1 MADIVVAST
10 KKVNFFDRIIQS
22 VVIAINVGKMNRAI
36 DEHIDNLKE
45 EMNKDKQDEL
55 EKILR
60 EIVYVKY
67 QYEIMQKS
75 MYELKIQ
82 YNDDIVDNI
91 NTVDKVERIKMIKK
105 LLEMEYERISKTV
118 FKSKED
124 IRYRLLTV
132 SSVIDKIKQEIKD
145 EGKNIKY
152 NTLIKCFE
160 EIETKINKNEY
171 TEAMYDQLIS
181 YVNDYI
187 AYINSNYDIARL
199 PSDER
204 ELIEYVFEDAMNSNN
219 SDLEKYVH
227 QYNLLVSICKNAYVY
242 FKVIDKVFEK
252 ILKVYDESLKYNSIN
267 SKDYFTFFK
276 EIFDTKI
283 KTMVN
288 DVKRTE
294 AIEDEYLKYCKI
306 LIEPDELEEY
316 IIEKILESTTSV
328 TTKKVFKDRLN
339 ELNDIKEE
347 VLEAE
352 KTKVK
357 RVGRKP
363 KKVVLEDLEEIEKKA
378 EPKKRRRGATKTTE
392 TKKEE
397 VKDEIEEIVKE
408 GDTTKEEIKEQVVEA
423 ISEVEEKSKKEKEN
437 LSLDIDNIEEVEEK
451 ETVENKKNEFSFDI
465 DAVEEHV
472 EEVVEEKTK
481 RRSGAAKKGLGQF
494 GKRKLEKEKV

>member
-10 KKVNFFDRIIQS
+10 KKVNFFDKIIQS
-22 VVIAINVGKMNRAI
+22 VVIAINVSKMNRAI

-82 YNDDIVDNI
+82 YNDEIVDNI
-91 NTVDKVERIKMIKK
+91 NTIDKVERLEMVKK
-105 LLEMEYERISKTV
+105 LLEMEYDRISKTV

-152 NTLIKCFE
+152 NSLIKCFE
-160 EIETKINKNEY
+160 EIEEKINKDEY

-199 PSDER
+199 PADER
-204 ELIEYVFEDAMNSNN
+204 ELIEFVFEDAMNSNN

-242 FKVIDKVFEK
+242 FKVIDKIFEK
-252 ILKVYDESLKYNSIN
+252 IQKVYDESLKYNSIN

-316 IIEKILESTTSV
+316 IIEKILETTSSV
-328 TTKKVFKDRLN
+328 TTKKVFQDRLSEIN
-339 ELNDIKEE
+339 SIKEE
-347 VLEAE
+347 VLETE
-352 KTKVK
+352 SKVVK
-357 RVGRKP
+357 KVGRKP
-363 KKVVLEDLEEIEKKA
+363 KKVVLEDLE
-378 EPKKRRRGATKTTE
+378 
-392 TKKEE
+392 KKEE
-397 VKDEIEEIVKE
+397 KKTVKKTTKKTTAKKVVEKEELPEIIEEVIKE
-408 GDTTKEEIKEQVVEA
+408 PVKEEIKEEPVILEEN
-423 ISEVEEKSKKEKEN
+423 IEKPKKRRTGYSLNIEELSEDNEKENKELSFSIEQVEEKEIEE
-437 LSLDIDNIEEVEEK
+437 NIEEVEE
-451 ETVENKKNEFSFDI
+451 VEVKS
-465 DAVEEHV
+465 
-472 EEVVEEKTK
+472 K
-481 RRSGAAKKGLGQF
+481 RRTGASKKGLGQF
-494 GKRKLEKEKV
+494 GKRKLEKV

>member
-10 KKVNFFDRIIQS
+10 KKVNFFDKIIQS
-22 VVIAINVGKMNRAI
+22 VVIAINVSKMNRAI

-82 YNDDIVDNI
+82 YNDEIVDNI
-91 NTVDKVERIKMIKK
+91 NTIDKVERLEMVKK
-105 LLEMEYERISKTV
+105 LLEMEYDRISKTV

-152 NTLIKCFE
+152 NSLIKCFE
-160 EIETKINKNEY
+160 EIEEKINKDEY

-199 PSDER
+199 PADER
-204 ELIEYVFEDAMNSNN
+204 ELIEFVFEDAMNSNN

-242 FKVIDKVFEK
+242 FKVIDKIFEK
-252 ILKVYDESLKYNSIN
+252 IQKVYDESLKYNSIN

-316 IIEKILESTTSV
+316 IIEKILETTSSV
-328 TTKKVFKDRLN
+328 TTKKVFQDRLSEIN
-339 ELNDIKEE
+339 SIKEE
-347 VLEAE
+347 VLETE
-352 KTKVK
+352 SKVVK
-357 RVGRKP
+357 KVGRKP
-363 KKVVLEDLEEIEKKA
+363 KKVVLENLD
-378 EPKKRRRGATKTTE
+378 
-392 TKKEE
+392 KKEE
-397 VKDEIEEIVKE
+397 KKTTKNTTKKTTAKKVVEKEELPEIIEEVIKE
-408 GDTTKEEIKEQVVEA
+408 PVKEEIKEEEPVVLEENKETTKKRRA
-423 ISEVEEKSKKEKEN
+423 GYSLNIEEISEDSEKEN
-437 LSLDIDNIEEVEEK
+437 KELSFSIEEVDEKEIEENVEEVIEEVE
-451 ETVENKKNEFSFDI
+451 T
-465 DAVEEHV
+465 
-472 EEVVEEKTK
+472 KTK
-481 RRSGAAKKGLGQF
+481 RRTGASKKGLGQF
-494 GKRKLEKEKV
+494 GKRKLEKV